1 MPWAELPFGRVA
13 FATALCLLALGGP
26 AQAGMKAIWGPAV
39 MPDGSSAFPVYKDLG
54 VDLIEEQ
61 LSWRDVAISRP
72 VSPRD
77 PADPAYRWPA
87 ALDAMVE
94 GATASGIRVALLV
107 KRTPSW
113 AGGRNGARVPTR
125 AADYADFL
133 VATSRRYPQVRHWM
147 IWGEPTRVGS
157 FSPMPRNRRAGPRA
171 YAVLLDAA
179 YGALKRERRSN
190 VVIGGMTWTLGKVT
204 PPEFLR
210 WMRLPNSR
218 RPRLDWYGHNPFSAR
233 IPKLSQ
239 DTYYPGLRDFSD
251 IDTLAAEVR
260 RAYPKRRPKLWL
272 SEFTVQSEHPSY
284 AFSFY
289 VTPKAQAEWLRA
301 AYRIAARTPYVA
313 GVGWWTLLDGPEAPD
328 GLKNGLMTAAG
339 VPKPAYA
346 AYKAAVRTASST
358 STQRSTIASRPNSRT
373 TASRPAAP
381 IAAAAGGSASSCEQ
395 ASASASGSSGPTT
408 SPAPVR
414 SISAADSPRAASTT
428 GRPAAMTSSSFV
440 GSALANSRRSRSR
453 TTPASASAYSCGT
466 SGAGTMPSTRTCSR
480 SCAAARTAA
489 VSAPPPAIVT
499 LIRSGPA
506 SLAALTSVSSPCAS
520 PIVPA

>member
-1 MPWAELPFGRVA
+1 MPWAEPPAARLA
-13 FATALCLLALGGP
+13 LATVLCLLALGAP
-26 AQAGMKAIWGPAV
+26 AEAAIKAIWGPAT
-39 MPDGSSAFPVYKDLG
+39 MPDGSSAFPVYQDLG

-61 LSWRDVAISRP
+61 LSWRDVAITRP

-87 ALDAMVE
+87 ALDAMVKE
-94 GATASGIRVALLV
+94 ATASGIRVGLLV
-107 KRTPSW
+107 KRTPAW

-125 AADYADFL
+125 VADYADFL
-133 VATSRRYPQVRHWM
+133 VAAARRYPRVRHWM

-157 FSPMPRNRRAGPRA
+157 FAPMPRNRRTGPRA

-179 YGALKRERRSN
+179 YRALKRERRSN

-204 PPEFLR
+204 PPDFLR
-210 WMRLPNSR
+210 WMRLPNGR

-272 SEFTVQSEHPSY
+272 SEFTVQSEHASS

-289 VTPKAQAEWLRA
+289 VSRKAQAAWVRA
-301 AYRIAARTPYVA
+301 AYRIAERTRYVA
-313 GVGWWTLLDGPEAPD
+313 GVGWWRLLDGPAAAD
-328 GLKNGLMTAAG
+328 GHKNGLLTAAG
-339 VPKPAYA
+339 APKPAYA
-346 AYKAAVRTASST
+346 AYKAA
-358 STQRSTIASRPNSRT
+358 ASRRRPSVPPWPRGRTRSPPSR
-373 TASRPAAP
+373 APRLPWPPPRRDRPAAASTRRP
-381 IAAAAGGSASSCEQ
+381 APPDPRAG
-395 ASASASGSSGPTT
+395 P
-408 SPAPVR
+408 PARRPVR

-440 GSALANSRRSRSR
+440 GRALANSGRSRSR
-453 TTPASASAYSCGT
+453 TTPASASAYSRGT
-466 SGAGTMPSTRTCSR
+466 PAPSRCRASAR
-480 SCAAARTAA
+480 VPASCAAARTASA
-489 VSAPPPAIVT
+489 SAPPPAIVT

-506 SLAALTSVSSPCAS
+506 SLAAATSVSSPCAS